1 MILRSLVL
9 SDYLLCT
16 LQSSINIYFE
26 IIAYILDIKSE
37 QIEIEL
43 EYCGCKR
50 QIRKKEFRSNS
61 ERNLWINQTTCGID
75 AFSRGMDQK
84 VIGMSLFGD
93 HTTRR
98 L

>member
-37 QIEIEL
+37 QIEIKL

-50 QIRKKEFRSNS
+50 QIRKKELVSNS
-61 ERNLWINQTTCGID
+61 LRNLWINQTTCGID
-75 AFSRGMDQK
+75 AFTRGMNQK

-93 HTTRR
+93 HTMRR

>member
-37 QIEIEL
+37 QIEIKL

-50 QIRKKEFRSNS
+50 KIRKKELISNS
-61 ERNLWINQTTCGID
+61 VRNLWINQTTCGID
-75 AFSRGMDQK
+75 AFSRGLDQK

-93 HTTRR
+93 HTMRR

>member
-37 QIEIEL
+37 QIEIKL

-50 QIRKKEFRSNS
+50 QIRKKELVSNS
-61 ERNLWINQTTCGID
+61 LRNLWINQTTCGID